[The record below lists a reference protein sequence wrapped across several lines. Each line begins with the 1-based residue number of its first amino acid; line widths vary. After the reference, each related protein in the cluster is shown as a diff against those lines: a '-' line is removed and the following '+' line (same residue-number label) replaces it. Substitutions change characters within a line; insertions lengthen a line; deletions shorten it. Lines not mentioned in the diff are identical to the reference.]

1 MEIIFATLEN
11 VAHEADGQNEHYAP
25 EQNVPEQFRIAIR
38 TMVVSVMPATD
49 RIYSFETGV
58 VRLHVVFT
66 CQIVADFAPAKPP
79 ATLSVRQTDTRSAH
93 KFLKASFL
101 KQNTRA
107 SGASASAPASEI
119 AHFESLRLI
128 AW

>member
-58 VRLHVVFT
+58 VRLHVVL
-66 CQIVADFAPAKPP
+66 PAKL
-79 ATLSVRQTDTRSAH
+79 LSICPRQTAR
-93 KFLKASFL
+93 
-101 KQNTRA
+101 N
-107 SGASASAPASEI
+107 P
-119 AHFESLRLI
+119 LRPSNGHALSP
-128 AW
+128 